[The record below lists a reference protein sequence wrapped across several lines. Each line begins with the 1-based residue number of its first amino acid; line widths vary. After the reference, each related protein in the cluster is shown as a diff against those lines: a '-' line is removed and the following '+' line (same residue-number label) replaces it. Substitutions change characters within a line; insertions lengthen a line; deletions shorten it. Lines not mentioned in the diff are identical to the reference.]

1 MSFVTKKEY
10 KKSLESN
17 SVMTEHTTQSKDNP
31 VPGIVETKQA
41 DKSSVSEDTGQ
52 KIPPPHLIIWTPS
65 FIVVFFLTLVT
76 GLSVESLLTQGW
88 LNRAYNVQK
97 ILLGHII
104 IILGSLIVLVI
115 KGRSTWIR
123 VGGIFGC
130 IWAVFTGASYIAI
143 LLGIASRSVIELE
156 FQAATACA
164 LLGTYICFSTHNIP
178 FRRWDS
184 LFFWLAPI
192 AGGGAVAILYAHSLA
207 NSHHARE
214 LIDAT
219 TTVLLWLSVA
229 IWWLRPSCWRSQ
241 PCITFL
247 FGLTTLLMIAVPSI
261 PNDSMGTPLFVSQLL
276 LLCMLLGILRVVQGE
291 IR

>member
-1 MSFVTKKEY
+1 MA
-10 KKSLESN
+10 
-17 SVMTEHTTQSKDNP
+17 EHTTQSQDTQD
-31 VPGIVETKQA
+31 VPESVETKQA
-41 DKSSVSEDTGQ
+41 DKIIVSEDTKQ
-52 KIPPPHLIIWTPS
+52 KALLSHPIVWTPS
-65 FIVVFFLTLVT
+65 FIVVFFVTLVT
-76 GLSVESLLTQGW
+76 GLSIESLLTQGW
-88 LNRAYNVQK
+88 LNGAYNVQK
-97 ILLGHII
+97 ILLAHVVT
-104 IILGSLIVLVI
+104 ILGSLIALVI

-123 VGGIFGC
+123 TGGIFGC
-130 IWAVFTGASYIAI
+130 IWAVFTSASYIAI
-143 LLGIASRSVIELE
+143 LLGVASRSAIELE

>member
-1 MSFVTKKEY
+1 M
-10 KKSLESN
+10 
-17 SVMTEHTTQSKDNP
+17 
-31 VPGIVETKQA
+31 VETKQA
-41 DKSSVSEDTGQ
+41 FGSIVSEDTGQ
-52 KIPPPHLIIWTPS
+52 KIPSSHPIVWTPY

-104 IILGSLIVLVI
+104 IILGVLIALVI

-123 VGGIFGC
+123 VGGLFGC

-143 LLGIASRSVIELE
+143 LVGLTSRSAIELE

-192 AGGGAVAILYAHSLA
+192 VGGGAVALLYVHSLA
-207 NSHHARE
+207 NPHHARV

-247 FGLTTLLMIAVPSI
+247 FGLAAILIIAVPSI

-276 LLCMLLGILRVVQGE
+276 LLCLLLGVLRVVQGE
-291 IR
+291 IQQG